1 MPVTGILPWAM
12 PGREALQKIEL
23 QKSGAGD

>member
-23 QKSGAGD
+23 QKPHACD